1 MTKAVLCVDDSAS
14 MRQMVAFTLESAGY
28 RPVTAG
34 DGEDALRQLA
44 AARFD
49 LIITDLN
56 MPRLDGIGLIRKVRS
71 DPRHMGVPI
80 VMLTTESEESKKQAG
95 KAAGATG
102 WIVKPFEQTKL
113 VAVVKK
119 LVGE

>member
-1 MTKAVLCVDDSAS
+1 MSKAVLCVDDSAS
-14 MRQMVAFTLESAGY
+14 MRQMVSFTLESAGY
-28 RPVTAG
+28 RPVTAA

-44 AARFD
+44 TTRFD

-80 VMLTTESEESKKQAG
+80 VMLTTESEEAKKQAG

-102 WIVKPFEQTKL
+102 WIVKPFEQAKL